1 MIRLAYPIL
10 VLILMLGPVFGA
22 TPARADQ
29 GKLLLTGGVSQV
41 EGAGGGGLVP
51 WALITGYETRDG
63 IGVTA
68 HMTAV
73 PLADFTLY
81 APGFAIGIHD
91 RVELSYA
98 ANYFD
103 TGNSLAPFYSALS
116 SFNVHDGFTFRQ
128 DVFGVKVKVLG
139 DAVYDQDRLLPQI
152 AVGAMYKVD
161 EDHRLLRALGA
172 RATSGIDYY
181 VAATKLI
188 LSQSLLL
195 DATIRMTKANEFGIL
210 GFGGPNNNDYQAEFE
225 GSAAFL
231 VSKRFAIGAEY
242 RQKPNNGLI
251 GGAEGEQRA
260 YDIFAAYALNKTLSL
275 TAGYVDLG
283 KIATYAQQRGAYLSL
298 QLNY

>member
-1 MIRLAYPIL
+1 MRLLHRIAL
-10 VLILMLGPVFGA
+10 RSFLIGVAFIPMDV
-22 TPARADQ
+22 RADQ

-73 PLADFTLY
+73 PLPNFMLY
-81 APGFAIGIHD
+81 SPGFAIGIHD

-98 ANYFD
+98 SNSLD
-103 TGNSLAPFYSALS
+103 TGNSLAPFYGALS
-116 SFNVHDGFTFRQ
+116 TFGVRDGFTFRQ
-128 DVFGVKVKVLG
+128 DVFGLKVKVLG
-139 DAVYDQDRLLPQI
+139 DAVYDQDRLLPQV
-152 AVGAMYKVD
+152 ALGAMYKVD

-172 RATSGIDYY
+172 QSVSGIDYY

-195 DATIRMTKANEFGIL
+195 DATIRMTKANQFGIL
-210 GFGGPNNNDYQAEFE
+210 GFGGPTHNDYQPEFE
-225 GSAAFL
+225 GSAAYL
-231 VSKRFAIGAEY
+231 ASRSVAIGVEY

-260 YDIFAAYALNKTLSL
+260 YDLFAAYALNKTLSL

-283 KIATYAQQRGAYLSL
+283 KIATYGQQRGAYLSL
-298 QLNY
+298 QFNY

>member
-1 MIRLAYPIL
+1 MVRLVDRFVGLVMAAGMI
-10 VLILMLGPVFGA
+10 FCA
-22 TPARADQ
+22 TAARADQ

-63 IGVTA
+63 VGITA

-103 TGNSLAPFYSALS
+103 TGDSLAPFYGALS
-116 SFNVHDGFTFRQ
+116 AFNVHDGFTFRQ
-128 DVFGVKVKVLG
+128 DVFGAKVKLIG

-210 GFGGPNNNDYQAEFE
+210 GFGGPRNNDYQPEFE

-231 VSKRFAIGAEY
+231 VSKRFAVGAEY

-260 YDIFAAYALNKTLSL
+260 YDIFAAYALNKTVSL

-283 KIATYAQQRGAYLSL
+283 KIATLAQQRGAYLSL
-298 QLNY
+298 QFTY

>member
-1 MIRLAYPIL
+1 MRLLYKFAIW
-10 VLILMLGPVFGA
+10 VLAVGLSFTA
-22 TPARADQ
+22 TSAHADQ

-73 PLADFTLY
+73 PLPNFTLY
-81 APGFAIGIHD
+81 SPGFAIGIHD
-91 RVELSYA
+91 RIEVSYA
-98 ANYFD
+98 ATYFD
-103 TGNSLAPFYSALS
+103 TGHSLAPYYGALS
-116 SFNVHDGFTFRQ
+116 PFAVHDGFTFRQ
-128 DVFGVKVKVLG
+128 DIMGVKVKVLG
-139 DAVYDQDRLLPQI
+139 DAVYDQDRLLPQV
-152 AVGAMYKVD
+152 AVGAFYKVD
-161 EDHRLLRALGA
+161 DDHRLLRALGA
-172 RATSGIDYY
+172 QSVTGIDYY

-195 DATIRMTKANEFGIL
+195 DATIRMTKANQFGIL
-210 GFGGPNNNDYQAEFE
+210 GFGGPTHNSYQPEFE

-231 VSKRFAIGAEY
+231 VSRSLAIGAEY

-251 GGAEGEQRA
+251 GGTEGEQRA
-260 YDIFAAYALNKTLSL
+260 YDLFAAYALNKTVSL

-283 KIATYAQQRGAYLSL
+283 KIATYGQQRGAYLSL
-298 QLNY
+298 QFNY